1 MRRQWE
7 PGWWRRGG
15 VTSAFLIVGVVLA
28 TRSRAN
34 VWHCV
39 RVAPVGVR
47 LRTDAVRCMCGRV
60 HHHVCA
66 VFPVGFSRTLV
77 WIHAHVCHLR
87 GTCVQ
92 ATCRDGV
99 TCMPYVLCLPMRACM
114 RDACMHARIHTHRDR
129 QIDRQTDRQTGHHHH
144 HHHP

>member
-28 TRSRAN
+28 TRSRGS

-39 RVAPVGVR
+39 RVAPVRVR
-47 LRTDAVRCMCGRV
+47 VRTDAVRCMCGRV
-60 HHHVCA
+60 YHVCA
-66 VFPVGFSRTLV
+66 VLPAGFSRTLV
-77 WIHAHVCHLR
+77 WIHAHVCHPR

-99 TCMPYVLCLPMRACM
+99 TCMPYVLCLRMNACM
-114 RDACMHARIHTHRDR
+114 RDACVMHACVHSYT
-129 QIDRQTDRQTGHHHH
+129 QTDR
-144 HHHP
+144 

>member
-60 HHHVCA
+60 YHVCA
-66 VFPVGFSRTLV
+66 VFPAGFCEPWCGFTRMCAISGVPVCKR
-77 WIHAHVCHLR
+77 HAE
-87 GTCVQ
+87 TE
-92 ATCRDGV
+92 
-99 TCMPYVLCLPMRACM
+99 
-114 RDACMHARIHTHRDR
+114 
-129 QIDRQTDRQTGHHHH
+129 
-144 HHHP
+144 